1 MAHENG
7 RDGGA
12 AAATTPQAV
21 EIPDKFFFKIGE
33 VARLTELPAHVL
45 RYWETEF
52 SELAPRKHG
61 NGQRVYRRREI
72 DLILEIRDLLHRQR
86 FTIEG
91 ARKELRRRRFNR
103 EAVQRPDHWRL
114 LHELRDEVDGLLA
127 MLEADG

>member
-1 MAHENG
+1 MEHENG
-7 RDGGA
+7 RAGRA

-33 VARLTELPAHVL
+33 VARLTELPPHVL

-61 NGQRVYRRREI
+61 NGQRVYRKREI
-72 DLILEIRDLLHRQR
+72 ELILEIRDLLHRQR

-91 ARKELRRRRFNR
+91 ARKELHRRRFNR
-103 EAVQRPDHWRL
+103 EATQRPDHWKL
-114 LHELRDEVDGLLA
+114 LHELRDEVGGLLA

>member
-1 MAHENG
+1 VAEHDNG
-7 RDGGA
+7 RDGSA
-12 AAATTPQAV
+12 AVGTPQPV

-33 VARLTELPAHVL
+33 VARLTELPPHVL

-72 DLILEIRDLLHRQR
+72 ELIIEIRDLLHRQR

-103 EAVQRPDHWRL
+103 EAAQRPDHWQL
-114 LHELRDEVDGLLA
+114 LHELRDEVGGLLA

>member
-1 MAHENG
+1 VADQEN
-7 RDGGA
+7 RRRAETKGGA
-12 AAATTPQAV
+12 PAPL

-33 VARLTELPAHVL
+33 VARLTDLPAHVL

-61 NGQRVYRRREI
+61 NGQRVYRRKEI

-91 ARKELRRRRFNR
+91 ARKELRRRRFNH
-103 EAVQRPDHWRL
+103 EAAHQVDHWQL
-114 LHELRDEVDGLLA
+114 LHELRDEVTGLLA

>member
-1 MAHENG
+1 MAEQKSG
-7 RDGGA
+7 RSGEDTA
-12 AAATTPQAV
+12 AASPPV

-33 VARLTELPAHVL
+33 VARLTDLPPHVL

-72 DLILEIRDLLHRQR
+72 ELIVEIRDLLHRQR

-91 ARKELRRRRFNR
+91 ARKELHRRRFNR
-103 EAVQRPDHWRL
+103 EAERCLDHWQL
-114 LHELRDEVDGLLA
+114 LHELRDEVGGLLA
-127 MLEADG
+127 MWEADG